1 MHEKCAI
8 SRIYDVMHIL
18 KIVFYDVIVTIHR
31 ISPSIGRGN
40 KVWIFLGSLKKK
52 VTTSEYKGYI

>member
-1 MHEKCAI
+1 
-8 SRIYDVMHIL
+8 MHIL

-52 VTTSEYKGYI
+52 VTTSEYKGYYLETFLRIVRTGAG